1 MEVDEKLSDA
11 IIIFK
16 YLDDKDMFQ
25 KFYSRMLAKRLI
37 HQNSQSMDAEE
48 SMIDKLKV
56 TITII
61 MSRYAC
67 VCYVELAKFRNLR
80 SVCHSPFS
88 MVTTKSKIFN
98 FPARSESFKFHF

>member
-56 TITII
+56 K
-61 MSRYAC
+61 MKDKHR
-67 VCYVELAKFRNLR
+67 
-80 SVCHSPFS
+80 
-88 MVTTKSKIFN
+88 
-98 FPARSESFKFHF
+98 